1 MVATVVGGVALA
13 GLGWLWPELV
23 DDAALKDGVRTE
35 IRGDDDLDYHV
46 ETIYGEDEGRSM
58 AFADVVLPDASLLK
72 IMNRQNGA
80 VSSELNDRL
89 RAMGGV
95 NLGKLTLRINFE
107 GRRKREIRIV
117 DIRPV
122 ILKRSAGLGG
132 TLFSVPS
139 QGGTPIARMVIN
151 LHEPVPVARE
161 VVAGNP
167 FGDGTEGE
175 PYFEKEVISLP
186 DGKQKTLIVRL
197 NEKRHHS
204 TFYLQVDYLIANE
217 KKRILIKDRGRPFQL
232 TGLHCGPTPGMSSYK
247 SAFGLDMGYKLEPLA
262 RPDRLEDS
270 ACS

>member
-232 TGLHCGPTPGMSSYK
+232 TGLHCGAKPGVVSYQR
-247 SAFGLDMGYKLEPLA
+247 AFVLVNGYKL
-262 RPDRLEDS
+262 RPDPHPERLQDS
-270 ACS
+270 DCS